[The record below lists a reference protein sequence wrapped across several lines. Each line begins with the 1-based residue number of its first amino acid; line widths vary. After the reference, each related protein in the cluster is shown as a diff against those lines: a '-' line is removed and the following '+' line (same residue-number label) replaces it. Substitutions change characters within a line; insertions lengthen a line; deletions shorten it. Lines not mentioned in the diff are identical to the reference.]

1 MSKQPTLLQ
10 QFRSFCFQN
19 DISDIEQAVEYFSV
33 FGGMGWD
40 VNMSKSL
47 EFLIEKKILKN
58 YKYIHADITT
68 ITKSNNV
75 HHLILSALSTGD
87 RREHSAFKKANV
99 GRNVGENSID
109 FLVDNGLLIV
119 DKSIEKPVADEEV
132 SEKLL
137 FAQPFM
143 RFWFSC
149 VSPYYKKIKEGDY
162 SEFKEKYSHMQ
173 IGFSNHILHQLSLEL
188 VKNSFKDDKIERIG
202 SYWDKSIDI
211 DILAKTKSGKL
222 VAGLCKFSKSKAGKN
237 DLAKLKEDCKR
248 AELDIDTFVIFSK
261 NKFSNEL
268 KKEKSEKLKGENM
281 AVPEDVGCENQECI
295 KKEECKRTLIAR
307 DGTAREVKSFGG
319 NAEKGCGKFIEIKK

>member
-1 MSKQPTLLQ
+1 MSKHPTLLQ

-19 DISDIEQAVEYFSV
+19 SITDLDKAIEYFAV

-47 EFLIEKKILKN
+47 DFLIEKKILKN

-68 ITKSNNV
+68 ITKSNNI
-75 HHLILSALSTGD
+75 HHLLLTALATGD

-109 FLVDNGLLIV
+109 FLVDNGFLII
-119 DKSIEKPVADEEV
+119 DKSIEKPVADDEI

-137 FAQPFM
+137 FTQPFM

-149 VSPYYKKIKEGDY
+149 ISPYYKGIKEGDY
-162 SEFKEKYSHMQ
+162 KEVKERWVHIQ
-173 IGFSNHILHQLSLEL
+173 QDFCNHILEQLAMEL
-188 VKNSFKDDKIERIG
+188 VKNSFDEDPIERIG
-202 SYWDKSIDI
+202 SYWDKNVEI
-211 DILAKTKSGKL
+211 DILAKTKSGKMI
-222 VAGLCKFSKSKAGKN
+222 AGLCKYSKAKAGKN
-237 DLAKLKEDCKR
+237 ELAKLKENCKR

-268 KKEKSEKLKGENM
+268 KKEKGENLKLFSLKNILTLL
-281 AVPEDVGCENQECI
+281 EGLNQ
-295 KKEECKRTLIAR
+295 KDLLVNTNKRY
-307 DGTAREVKSFGG
+307 
-319 NAEKGCGKFIEIKK
+319 